1 MAGLAG
7 VETKREDGGRRQRRD
22 KEGEKK
28 RKGKENVKFTSPT
41 QQPHNNPFT

>member
-7 VETKREDGGRRQRRD
+7 VKTKREDGGRRQRRD

-28 RKGKENVKFTSPT
+28 RKGKEIKEKSDVAF
-41 QQPHNNPFT
+41 HEV

>member
-28 RKGKENVKFTSPT
+28 RKGKEIKEKSDVAF
-41 QQPHNNPFT
+41 HEV